1 MPDPPRSAFSYA
13 IVRVVPHVERG
24 EGFNAGVVLFCRQLG
39 FLAARVAL
47 DERRLAALAPEVSP
61 DTIRPLLD
69 GIVRVA
75 EGSPAAGPIAALPPS
90 DRFGWLVAPAS
101 TIIQPSPVHTGLC
114 VDPQATLDD
123 LFAELV
129 S

>member
-75 EGSPAAGPIAALPPS
+75 EGSPVAGPIAALPPS